1 MKGLAQY
8 KKLGDSPDKKRYGD
22 TMKKFLVI
30 GIPIVVAMLLVVAY
44 AAPSFGWGRSRSA
57 DAHDFMMYRLDR
69 LSKTLNLDA
78 AQQSKLDGFKT
89 DLSSMMQQRQAN
101 RENIRKAIASELSKD
116 NPDINKVMPL
126 IDQQIDQSALAAH
139 DMVSKVSDLYS
150 TLSPE
155 QKKLLADEMLKR
167 IQEH

>member
-1 MKGLAQY
+1 
-8 KKLGDSPDKKRYGD
+8 
-22 TMKKFLVI
+22 MKKFLLI

-44 AAPSFGWGRSRSA
+44 AAPSFGWSRSHST
-57 DAHDFMMYRLDR
+57 DARDFMMYRLDR
-69 LSKTLNLDA
+69 LSKALNLDA
-78 AQQSKLDGFKT
+78 AQQAKLDGFKNDMT
-89 DLSSMMQQRQAN
+89 AMMQTRQTN
-101 RENIRKAIASELSKD
+101 RENIRKAIATELSKD
-116 NPDINKVMPL
+116 NPDINKVTPL

-150 TLSPE
+150 NLSPE